1 MIVRTGIVRTG
12 IARARRAGL
21 TLIELVLALGLLA
34 LLSMMVV
41 QVLDSTLRVWGS
53 AEAQRYAIGTHA
65 TLSSQ
70 VLGELDQLAG
80 GERGDLLIDW
90 DIYDC
95 DGDLVASR
103 PLPRV
108 RFVRRATAADLVR
121 LGQREVDPSQPDTAR
136 IQGGELP
143 LVEVVYCV
151 LPRELDGLDED
162 GVLPATMPGQA
173 GDAVLWRGERLVDD
187 GTRISAFDG
196 DFFLNGYP
204 PPGSAEPVHD
214 RVLWFELLCAG
225 RGTRLDRGWR
235 VGGEATDAVRA
246 WDSRG
251 GGRLDAR
258 LHSYNTPYAAMP
270 AHRGEPLFPRRIR
283 LVLEVEAPADAKRR
297 AALAAPLAPEDTEM
311 IVSRPELVPAPG
323 TLVLLGEEWI
333 RVQRVS
339 GTRVRIERAQRGSGA
354 RPQRAGTPLQVG
366 RRFEREIQLPL
377 FREDWRS

>member
-1 MIVRTGIVRTG
+1 MSLRAGLV
-12 IARARRAGL
+12 RARRAGL

-53 AEAQRYAIGTHA
+53 AEGQRYAIGTHA

-80 GERGDLLIDW
+80 GERGDLVIDW
-90 DIYDC
+90 EIFDA
-95 DGDLVASR
+95 DGDQVATR

-136 IQGGELP
+136 IEGGELP

-151 LPRELDGLDED
+151 LPRVLDGLDED
-162 GVLPATMPGQA
+162 GVLADTMPGQA
-173 GDAVLWRGERLVDD
+173 GDAVLWRGERLLDD
-187 GTRISAFDG
+187 RTRPSAFAD
-196 DFFLNGYP
+196 DFFLNGFP

-214 RVLWFELLCAG
+214 RILWFELLCAG
-225 RGTRLDRGWR
+225 RGTRLDRGWK
-235 VGGEATDAVRA
+235 VGTEPTDAVRA
-246 WDSRG
+246 WDARG
-251 GGRLDAR
+251 AGRLDAQ
-258 LHSYNTPYAAMP
+258 LHPFNRAYAALP
-270 AHRGEPLFPRRIR
+270 AYRGEPLFPRRIR

-297 AALAAPLAPEDTEM
+297 ATLAAALAPEDTEM
-311 IVSRPELVPAPG
+311 VVRQPQHLPPAG
-323 TLVLLGEEWI
+323 SLVLLGEEWI
-333 RVQRVS
+333 KISRPM
-339 GTRVRIERAQRGSGA
+339 GTRVRIERGQRGTGP

-366 RRFEREIQLPL
+366 RRFEREIQVPL
-377 FREDWRS
+377 FREDWRR